1 VIGPLRVVILGV
13 SHWHAPLYYRPAARL
28 AGVRIVGVSD
38 PDPSVA
44 ERVGRELGAPSFVDD
59 HELLDRTRPQFAFA
73 FGRHCD
79 LPDITTALIDAGV
92 PCVVEKP
99 AGLNATQVAG
109 LRDHARRRGVAVGTG
124 FNFRVSDW
132 YKRLRQLTAD
142 DPASLASFRF
152 ISGPPQRYHELGCPW
167 MLDPALA
174 GGGSTI
180 NLAGHLIDLFR
191 GFTASQPTDVQA
203 HMSHATWG
211 LPIEDHSLMVLRS
224 DRAAGT
230 IETGYAFPGELG
242 RFDLH
247 FSLRTARYYIV
258 VRADDVVE
266 ITDAASG
273 QRDVLRTPTSNLPW
287 YPAFVAES
295 LQRAQHGLPPVAD
308 LDDLLAAMRV
318 IDAAY
323 AASAGGAAAVRPRD
337 PDAGG
342 SG

>member
-1 VIGPLRVVILGV
+1 MRVVFLGV

-38 PDPSVA
+38 PDASVA

-59 HELLDRTRPQFAFA
+59 HALLDRTRPEFAFA

-79 LPDITTALIDAGV
+79 MAGIATALIDARV
-92 PCVVEKP
+92 PCLIEKP
-99 AGLNATQVAG
+99 AGLNAAQVAG
-109 LRDHARRRGVAVGTG
+109 LRDHARRRGVLVGTG

-132 YKRLRQLTAD
+132 YTRLRTLTAD

-152 ISGPPQRYHELGCPW
+152 ISGPPQRYHELGCSW

-191 GFTASQPTDVQA
+191 SFTAGEPTVVHA
-203 HMSHATWG
+203 LLSRATWG
-211 LPIEDHSLMVLRS
+211 LPIEDHSVVALRS
-224 DRAAGT
+224 ERAAGT
-230 IETGYAFPGELG
+230 VETGYAFPGELG

-247 FSLRTARYYIV
+247 FSLRTARHYLV

-273 QRDVLRTPTSNLPW
+273 QREVLRTPTSNLPW

-295 LQRAQHGLPPVAD
+295 LQRAQRGLPPLAD

-323 AASAGGAAAVRPRD
+323 AAAHDGGPTLHVAAQP
-337 PDAGG
+337 G
-342 SG
+342 